1 MDAGEGEVLGT
12 NSAASMDANSMDMNR
27 EEGETQQGH
36 TVPANLSFR
45 DMLVGRVS
53 SSQPLP
59 TIPDC
64 KKVTEDENLK
74 RKVDPLEVSA
84 VPSKDK
90 FGPWIQ
96 VQRRKPCKGFD
107 SKGQYSSENPTNGQF
122 KVAASRFT
130 VLFDDEIDIIPRVR
144 AVSKGDENRVLGVN
158 LAENEHRLMLKGSGS
173 DPLCKVSHTSEKG
186 GSVTVAS
193 KDVVV
198 CEPVTLKI
206 GNHVAVRVAE
216 RGADL
221 GPKKGGGRCVMA
233 GLKDGITKDKL
244 RIGSAKGG
252 VRPGNPVRKPQSSRA
267 VSKVGLTEWA
277 GSLDRKLESSL
288 LGGGSSPHG
297 GGEHNTAANIDVQ

>member
-59 TIPDC
+59 TIPELD
-64 KKVTEDENLK
+64 VDVHEEDVQLSSIDGTHAI
-74 RKVDPLEVSA
+74 RFSDRIHDLVDAKLEHSV
-84 VPSKDK
+84 
-90 FGPWIQ
+90 I
-96 VQRRKPCKGFD
+96 
-107 SKGQYSSENPTNGQF
+107 
-122 KVAASRFT
+122 
-130 VLFDDEIDIIPRVR
+130 